1 MNQMFAVLKQNQ
13 LRSSLRMHGG
23 LMSCVGL
30 YIHRH
35 QKPLQVVKEGQETP
49 FKKKKQ
55 KMTMIPP
62 TVTLILGLQSDI

>member
-1 MNQMFAVLKQNQ
+1 MDQMFAVLKQNE
-13 LRSSLRMHGG
+13 LRSSLQMHGG

-49 FKKKKQ
+49 LKKKRK
-55 KMTMIPP
+55 
-62 TVTLILGLQSDI
+62 

>member
-1 MNQMFAVLKQNQ
+1 MNQMFAVLKQNE

-49 FKKKKQ
+49 FKKK
-55 KMTMIPP
+55 TENDHDSSYSHFNIRI
-62 TVTLILGLQSDI
+62 TV